1 MGDEGKKGAIGGRRG
16 RHKGEE
22 REEDTMNARM
32 LDVATGITSL
42 LLFII
47 VLIVF
52 PSLPVPGGKG
62 MAYVL
67 AIAVYIALMSGAGF
81 LIREK
86 IA

>member
-1 MGDEGKKGAIGGRRG
+1 
-16 RHKGEE
+16 
-22 REEDTMNARM
+22 MNARM

-42 LLFII
+42 II
-47 VLIVF
+47 FLIMLIA
-52 PSLPVPGGKG
+52 LPMLPLPGGRG

-67 AIAVYIALMSGAGF
+67 AIVVYIALMSGAGF

>member
-1 MGDEGKKGAIGGRRG
+1 MD
-16 RHKGEE
+16 
-22 REEDTMNARM
+22 ARM
-32 LDVATGITSL
+32 LDVTTGVASL
-42 LLFII
+42 L
-47 VLIVF
+47 VF
-52 PSLPVPGGKG
+52 LVALLAFSHLMRAWEG

>member
-1 MGDEGKKGAIGGRRG
+1 
-16 RHKGEE
+16 
-22 REEDTMNARM
+22 MNARM

-42 LLFII
+42 VIFII
-47 VLIVF
+47 VLVA
-52 PSLPVPGGKG
+52 LPALPIPGGKG
-62 MAYVL
+62 IAYVL

>member
-1 MGDEGKKGAIGGRRG
+1 MNGQAYGGG
-16 RHKGEE
+16 GHIIPH
-22 REEDTMNARM
+22 MNARM

-42 LLFII
+42 VVFII
-47 VLIVF
+47 MLIALPV
-52 PSLPVPGGKG
+52 LPVPGGKG

-67 AIAVYIALMSGAGF
+67 AIVVYIALMSGAGF

>member
-1 MGDEGKKGAIGGRRG
+1 
-16 RHKGEE
+16 
-22 REEDTMNARM
+22 MNARM

-42 LLFII
+42 VVFIAALVI
-47 VLIVF
+47 LSV
-52 PSLPVPGGKG
+52 LPVPGGRG

-67 AIAVYIALMSGAGF
+67 AIVIYIALMSGAGL

>member
-1 MGDEGKKGAIGGRRG
+1 MGKEAGYI
-16 RHKGEE
+16 
-22 REEDTMNARM
+22 TMNARM

-42 LLFII
+42 VLFVI
-47 VLIVF
+47 VLIVLPSF
-52 PSLPVPGGKG
+52 PIPGGKG

-67 AIAVYIALMSGAGF
+67 AIAVYIALMSGAGL

>member
-1 MGDEGKKGAIGGRRG
+1 M
-16 RHKGEE
+16 GEE
-22 REEDTMNARM
+22 GRLLPMNARM

-42 LLFII
+42 LVFL
-47 VLIVF
+47 VMLIA
-52 PSLPVPGGKG
+52 LPALPLPGGRG

-67 AIAVYIALMSGAGF
+67 AIVVYIALMSGAGF

>member
-1 MGDEGKKGAIGGRRG
+1 MG
-16 RHKGEE
+16 GEC
-22 REEDTMNARM
+22 EDLIMNARM
-32 LDVATGITSL
+32 LDVATGVTSL
-42 LLFII
+42 IVFII
-47 VLIVF
+47 VLIAL
-52 PSLPVPGGKG
+52 PGLPVPGGKG

>member
-1 MGDEGKKGAIGGRRG
+1 M
-16 RHKGEE
+16 GEE
-22 REEDTMNARM
+22 GRLLPMNARM

-42 LLFII
+42 LVF
-47 VLIVF
+47 LIMLIA
-52 PSLPVPGGKG
+52 LPALPLPGGKG

-67 AIAVYIALMSGAGF
+67 AIVVYIALMSGAGF

>member
-1 MGDEGKKGAIGGRRG
+1 
-16 RHKGEE
+16 
-22 REEDTMNARM
+22 MNARM

-42 LLFII
+42 MVFLIMLI
-47 VLIVF
+47 VL
-52 PSLPVPGGKG
+52 PALPLPGGRG

-67 AIAVYIALMSGAGF
+67 AIVVYIALMSGAGF

>member
-1 MGDEGKKGAIGGRRG
+1 MG
-16 RHKGEE
+16 RHMGEE
-22 REEDTMNARM
+22 AGQLPMNARM

-42 LLFII
+42 VIFVI
-47 VLIVF
+47 VLIA
-52 PSLPVPGGKG
+52 LPALPLPGGKG
-62 MAYVL
+62 IAYVL